1 MVLVPEV
8 LEGEVTLRARHL
20 ARASA
25 GFLPGSDEWV
35 LAAAL
40 MVAANVGV
48 TKTPIGST
56 LVVTEM
62 AGLAVLPSTLLAA
75 VVSLALT
82 SGVGLIDS
90 QRRRF
95 DAGDDA
101 DEPEPA

>member
-1 MVLVPEV
+1 M
-8 LEGEVTLRARHL
+8 RAPTRNPL
-20 ARASA
+20 AGHRWPSADRYGNSWVFAAS
-25 GFLPGSDEWV
+25 
-35 LAAAL
+35 L
-40 MVAANVGV
+40 MVAANVAV

-62 AGLAVLPSTLLAA
+62 AGMAVLPSTLLAA

-95 DAGDDA
+95 DASDDA
-101 DEPEPA
+101 DEPDPE